1 MGGTW
6 LSHHDLGDPVD
17 RAWEKIARAT
27 VEGKLGTHA
36 KVTPCQDQEGREDMY
51 EGNHVIS
58 VYIKDFT
65 DKAEMLRVEKALRS
79 LGITEI
85 MKFKPCIFSF
95 LGIYSN
101 NEWKVKPTFY
111 TSCWDEDRGV
121 SIIR

>member
-36 KVTPCQDQEGREDMY
+36 KVTPCQDQKGSEDLY
-51 EGNHVIS
+51 EGNHTIS

-85 MKFKPCIFSF
+85 MKFKPRVYSSI
-95 LGIYSN
+95 GIYSN
-101 NEWKVKPTFY
+101 NEWNVRPTIY
-111 TSCWDEDRGV
+111 TSR
-121 SIIR
+121 